1 MNLTWPV
8 RKHTF
13 GALLITALFA
23 VLLAGCEPMP
33 IPEAATSTPAP
44 TEIPA
49 STPAGS
55 AAAAKATVQPTPS
68 TSAAPAAPRPSVQTS
83 QPVAVADAAA
93 PALISIPEISLDAP
107 VLPMGWRVAEV
118 AGKRTTVWSLPDNAL
133 GWHSNSVGAGA
144 AGNLVISGH
153 QLLGEGLL
161 APIAL
166 GEVAIG
172 QEILVTD
179 AEGTVFVYQVSQ
191 VSEPIAISDDIAAEE
206 SLAASWTAQSGDA
219 RLTLITGWPDFSSTH
234 RVFVTALFV
243 GVQP

>member
-1 MNLTWPV
+1 MNPRQSLL
-8 RKHTF
+8 KDKF
-13 GALLITALFA
+13 GALFVTILLALLA
-23 VLLAGCEPMP
+23 VLLAGCQPMP

-44 TEIPA
+44 TPA
-49 STPAGS
+49 
-55 AAAAKATVQPTPS
+55 ATAQPTASPGGTAVAS
-68 TSAAPAAPRPSVQTS
+68 QPSVPTS
-83 QPVAVADAAA
+83 KPLAVADAA
-93 PALISIPEISLDAP
+93 PPTLLSIPEISLDAS
-107 VLPMGWRVAEV
+107 VVPMEWRVAEV
-118 AGKRTTVWSLPDNAL
+118 AGKRTTVWSLPADAL

-161 APIAL
+161 APVAL

-179 AEGTVFVYQVSQ
+179 AEATVFVYQISE
-191 VSEPIAISDDIAAEE
+191 VSEPIVISEDRATEE
-206 SLAASWTAQSGDA
+206 GLAASWTTQSGDP

-234 RVFVTALFV
+234 RIFVTALFV